1 MPTFETPQP
10 IAVTVDVLVGHVEI
24 IASDRTD
31 TVVEVRPSDP
41 AKKEDVRGAQETA
54 VDFVAGHLTVQG
66 PRGWK
71 MYVPPR
77 ALNTRR
83 ST

>member
-10 IAVTVDVLVGHVEI
+10 IAVTVDVFLGHVEI

-41 AKKEDVRGAQETA
+41 AKKERRARRPGHRGR
-54 VDFVAGHLTVQG
+54 F
-66 PRGWK
+66 
-71 MYVPPR
+71 
-77 ALNTRR
+77 RR
-83 ST
+83 PAT